1 MDEQNIDQQEQTPS
15 KRSRK
20 NPRRQLEDS
29 IQQFDTL
36 LASKTLK
43 ESKIADLLVEKTSLQ
58 KMLLQLTLDEKRDE
72 QTQEISRLTTQHTA
86 DAARVTEL
94 EAQNAELKRQSS
106 RVETVTVPDPE
117 HAAVRRQMEDYR
129 AAVEFLTTTAGGR
142 EQTCIRAVQ
151 TLDRQ
156 SATIVCNALGIPWND
171 YACWVRSYNTE
182 IGLRNVIEKAT
193 AVDDSPLLRFC
204 RASLAVNFDTTLAE
218 PRSRLT
224 PSKEKVETLTAEEK
238 IVQAKRATGT
248 LKNHPEPA
256 IIGDFRPRVT
266 T

>member
-117 HAAVRRQMEDYR
+117 HARVRRQMEDYR
-129 AAVEFLTTTAGGR
+129 AAVDFLTATAGGK
-142 EQTCIRAVQ
+142 EKVAVRAVQ
-151 TLDRQ
+151 ALDRA
-156 SATIVCNALGIPWND
+156 SATIMCNALGIPWND

-182 IGLRNVIEKAT
+182 ISLRNVIEKAT

-204 RASLAVNFDTTLAE
+204 RASLAVNFDTLLAE

-224 PSKEKVETLTAEEK
+224 PHKEEKVETLTAEEK
-238 IVQAKRATGT
+238 LDQAKRLTGT
-248 LKNHPEPA
+248 KKELLA
-256 IIGDFRPRVT
+256 VIGDFRPRVRQ
-266 T
+266 